1 MKLRIFDR
9 ASAEGSILQ
18 RKPLGEGPVSDRLR
32 ERIREVFGADF
43 QPQQAVQQ
51 ILADVRSRGDLA
63 LAEWTFR
70 LDSKR
75 IERFRIPSEEIQA
88 SLNGVSPQV
97 VDSLRAS
104 AARVEAF
111 HKLQPINSWFTAQTG
126 SRLGQI
132 FRPIR
137 RVGLYIPGGTAP
149 LPSSVIMSAIPARV
163 AGVEQIALFSPPG
176 PGGKI
181 PNVILAA
188 AEVCGVDEVY
198 SLGGAQAIA
207 AMAYGT
213 SQVPAVDK
221 IFGPGNLFV
230 TLAKREVFGT
240 VGIDGLAGPTE
251 TVVIA
256 DDSARPDWVAL
267 DLLAQAEHD
276 PLAAAILITPSRSLA
291 EKVAAEVEKLLAP
304 ESRQPFGRLEI
315 ILASLQSGSGIVVTQ
330 SMEEAFYL
338 ANSFAPEH
346 LSLSIVDPESW
357 LDKVRCAGGVFLGER
372 SFEVLGDYAAGP
384 SHVMPTGGTARFA
397 SPLNVLDFMHII
409 SVVGLDPAEAR
420 EIALVSA
427 QLARVE
433 GLDAHARSAEAR
445 AARDK

>member
-1 MKLRIFDR
+1 MKIRIFNR
-9 ASAEGSILQ
+9 NSAEESILQ
-18 RKPLGEGPVSDRLR
+18 RKPLGEGSIPAQLQ
-32 ERIREVFGADF
+32 ERIRAIFGADIT
-43 QPQQAVQQ
+43 PQQAVQR
-51 ILADVRSRGDLA
+51 ILADVRSRGDAA
-63 LAEWTFR
+63 LIDWTLK
-70 LDSKR
+70 LDGKR
-75 IERFRIPSEEIQA
+75 IERFQIPRDEIQA
-88 SLNGVSPQV
+88 SLKAVSPQM
-97 VDSLRAS
+97 VDNFQ
-104 AARVEAF
+104 AAANRVEAF
-111 HKLQPINSWFTAQTG
+111 HKLQPISAWFTTQTG
-126 SRLGQI
+126 PRLGQI

-137 RVGLYIPGGTAP
+137 RVGLYIPGGSAP
-149 LPSSVIMSAIPARV
+149 LPSSVIMSTIPARV
-163 AGVEQIALFSPPG
+163 AGVEQISLFSPLG
-176 PGGKI
+176 PDGKI
-181 PNVILAA
+181 PDVILAA
-188 AEVCGVDEVY
+188 AAVCGVEEVY

-221 IFGPGNLFV
+221 IYGPGNLFV

-276 PLAAAILITPSRSLA
+276 PLASAILITPSRSLA
-291 EKVAAEVEKLLAP
+291 ENVATEVENLLAP
-304 ESRQPFGRLEI
+304 ESQQPFGRSEI
-315 ILASLQSGSGIVVTQ
+315 ILASLQGGSGIVVTQ
-330 SMEEAFYL
+330 SLEEAFDL
-338 ANSFAPEH
+338 ANSYAPEH
-346 LSLSIVDPESW
+346 LSLSISNPESW
-357 LDKVRCAGGVFLGER
+357 LEKVRCAGGVFLGEQ

>member
-9 ASAEGSILQ
+9 TSAEGSILK
-18 RKPLGEGPVSDRLR
+18 RKPLGEGPIPARLQAG
-32 ERIREVFGADF
+32 IREAFGEDLT
-43 QPQQAVQQ
+43 PLQAVQR
-51 ILADVRSRGDLA
+51 ILADVRSRSDAA
-63 LAEWTFR
+63 LTDWTYK
-70 LDSKR
+70 LDGKR
-75 IERFRIPSEEIQA
+75 IERFRVPGEEIQA
-88 SLNGVSPQV
+88 SLKKISPQV
-97 VDSLRAS
+97 VENFRI
-104 AARVEAF
+104 AAERVEAF
-111 HKLQPINSWFTAQTG
+111 YKLQPASTWFTAQTG
-126 SRLGQI
+126 PRLGQI
-132 FRPIR
+132 YRPIR
-137 RVGLYIPGGTAP
+137 RVGLYIPGGSAP
-149 LPSSVIMSAIPARV
+149 LPSSVIMSAIPAKV
-163 AGVEQIALFSPPG
+163 AGVEQVVLVTPPG
-176 PGGKI
+176 PDGII
-181 PNVILAA
+181 PSVILAA
-188 AEVCGVDEVY
+188 AAVCGVDEVY

-207 AMAYGT
+207 ALAYGT

-221 IFGPGNLFV
+221 VFGPGNLFV

-291 EKVAAEVEKLLAP
+291 EKVSAEVERLLAP
-304 ESRQPFGRLEI
+304 DSQEPFGRTEI
-315 ILASLQSGSGIVVTQ
+315 ILASLQGASGIVLTR
-330 SMEEAFYL
+330 SLEEAFEL
-338 ANSFAPEH
+338 ANGYAPEH
-346 LSLSIVDPESW
+346 LSLSIADPESW

-372 SFEVLGDYAAGP
+372 SFEVLGDYSAGP

-409 SVVGLDPAEAR
+409 SVVGLNPAEAR